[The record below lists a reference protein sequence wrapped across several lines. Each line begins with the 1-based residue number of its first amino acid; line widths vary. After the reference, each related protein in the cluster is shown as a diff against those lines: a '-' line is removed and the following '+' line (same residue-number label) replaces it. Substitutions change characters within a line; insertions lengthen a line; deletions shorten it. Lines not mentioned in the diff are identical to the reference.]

1 MMLVFSFAFAGAAPL
16 DLHGI
21 WHPHCHIAAKVA
33 TVKLLPAST
42 NADYRG
48 SPLAARLLMIMGV
61 LSVVPGCIH
70 FFLPDGGAGVIAGI
84 DLSTR
89 ATTIIAV
96 FAWLGALQIPHG
108 VAQCIIGWR
117 YRPLV
122 PLFLALVMLERGLMA
137 WDGWLG
143 KASLTGHHPPEHY
156 ASVAAVLLAAA
167 GLWLAQPRSAK
178 P

>member
-1 MMLVFSFAFAGAAPL
+1 M
-16 DLHGI
+16 
-21 WHPHCHIAAKVA
+21 KA
-33 TVKLLPAST
+33 TAMTLLPAST

-48 SPLAARLLMIMGV
+48 SPLAAWLMILTGV
-61 LSVVPGCIH
+61 LSIIPGCIH

-84 DLSTR
+84 NLSTR

-108 VAQCIIGWR
+108 LAQFIIGWR

-122 PLFLALVMLERGLMA
+122 PLFLALVIVERGLMA

-143 KASLTGHHPPEHY
+143 KGALAGHHPPEHY
-156 ASVAAVLLAAA
+156 ASVVAVLLASI
-167 GLWLAQPRSAK
+167 GLWLAQPRSAD